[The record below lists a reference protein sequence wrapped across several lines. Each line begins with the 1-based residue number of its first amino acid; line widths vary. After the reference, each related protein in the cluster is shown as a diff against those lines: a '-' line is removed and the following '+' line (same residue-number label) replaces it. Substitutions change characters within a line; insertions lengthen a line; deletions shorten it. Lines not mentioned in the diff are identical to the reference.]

1 MAHHTST
8 QTSTATSTE
17 TSTETS
23 TDVTIVGLGLM
34 GRALADAVLAAGH
47 QVTVWNRTAVKAE
60 GLVSRGARLA
70 ASVESAVLASPVS
83 IVCVSDYESL
93 RQAFASV
100 AGELDGRV
108 LVNLTS
114 GDPEQARELARW
126 ADQAGARSLDGAIMA
141 VPSTIGSTDA
151 VILLSGS
158 GAAFEV
164 HRPLLAALGDV
175 TFLGDDHGLSAL
187 YDVAGLSVMWGVLN
201 SWLQGVALLSTA
213 GVGASAFTPFATQV
227 AQETVGWLPGYAD
240 QIDRGSFTPDDA
252 TLTTHAGGIAHLVRV
267 SEKLGVDAELPR
279 LFGSV
284 VARAIAAGRAE
295 LSYAALIEQLTPSS
309 GAAS

>member
-8 QTSTATSTE
+8 QTGTETSPE

-34 GRALADAVLAAGH
+34 GTALADAVLAAGH
-47 QVTVWNRTAVKAE
+47 RVTVWNRTAAKAE

-70 ASVESAVLASPVS
+70 ESVESAVLASPVS
-83 IVCVSDYESL
+83 IVCVADYESL
-93 RQAFASV
+93 QQAFASV
-100 AGELDGRV
+100 SGELDGRV

-126 ADQAGARSLDGAIMA
+126 ADQAGARALDGAIMA
-141 VPSTIGSTDA
+141 VPSTIGTADA
-151 VILLSGS
+151 IILLSGS
-158 GAAFEV
+158 GAAFET
-164 HRPLLAALGDV
+164 HQLLLAALGDA

-201 SWLQGVALLSTA
+201 AWLQGVALLGTA
-213 GVGASAFTPFATQV
+213 GVDASTFTPFATQV
-227 AQETVGWLPGYAD
+227 AQETVGWLPGYAA
-240 QIDRGSFTPDDA
+240 QIDSRSFTPDDA
-252 TLTTHAGGIAHLVRV
+252 TLATHAGGIAHLVRA

-284 VARAIAAGRAE
+284 VARAIAAGQADR
-295 LSYAALIEQLTPSS
+295 SYAALIEQLTP
-309 GAAS
+309 GAEAS

>member
-8 QTSTATSTE
+8 QTSTE

-34 GRALADAVLAAGH
+34 GRALADAVLTAGH
-47 QVTVWNRTAVKAE
+47 RVTVWNRTAAKAE
-60 GLVSRGARLA
+60 GLASRGARLA

-83 IVCVSDYESL
+83 IVCVADYESL

-100 AGELDGRV
+100 SGELDGRV

-141 VPSTIGSTDA
+141 VPSTIGTADA

-158 GAAFEV
+158 RAAFET
-164 HRPLLAALGDV
+164 HQSLLAALGDA

-187 YDVAGLSVMWGVLN
+187 YDVAGLSVMWSVLN
-201 SWLQGVALLSTA
+201 AWLQGVALLSTA
-213 GVGASAFTPFATQV
+213 GVDASAFTPFAAQV
-227 AQETVGWLPGYAD
+227 AQETVGWLPGYAA

-252 TLTTHAGGIAHLVRV
+252 TLATHAGGIAHLVRV

-295 LSYAALIEQLTPSS
+295 LSYAALIEQLTPAP
-309 GAAS
+309 GAS

>member
-1 MAHHTST
+1 
-8 QTSTATSTE
+8 
-17 TSTETS
+17 
-23 TDVTIVGLGLM
+23 
-34 GRALADAVLAAGH
+34 
-47 QVTVWNRTAVKAE
+47 
-60 GLVSRGARLA
+60 
-70 ASVESAVLASPVS
+70 
-83 IVCVSDYESL
+83 
-93 RQAFASV
+93 
-100 AGELDGRV
+100 
-108 LVNLTS
+108 
-114 GDPEQARELARW
+114 
-126 ADQAGARSLDGAIMA
+126 MA
-141 VPSTIGSTDA
+141 VPSTIGTADA

-158 GAAFEV
+158 GTAFEV